1 MGVSAEQRLKWPK
14 RLQRKMRERDLA
26 MGAKGRAATGRVDWT
41 PAETAEVR
49 RLVKRGW
56 SSAEIKAKFK
66 GRRSWRTVHRW
77 LVKLDLL
84 EQCRSAY
91 LMTEDERGTV
101 LKLTLVD
108 RWTLN
113 MISAHTGIHRDT
125 IRNFLD
131 RRGVA
136 YVRDAE
142 YQAEK
147 RKVGFV
153 RGWLKAERGAGVDG
167 EIG

>member
-1 MGVSAEQRLKWPK
+1 MPTPLALVETWGK
-14 RLQRKMRERDLA
+14 RKRAKFAAAMRVNA
-26 MGAKGRAATGRVDWT
+26 AKGRAATGRVDWT

-108 RWTLN
+108 RWTLS
-113 MISAHTGIHRDT
+113 MISVHTGIHRDT
-125 IRNFLD
+125 VRKFLE

-153 RGWLKAERGAGVDG
+153 RGWLKAERGTGVDG